1 MLIFSFLLSYFV
13 KLGVPFEKI
22 PAILVFGVVL
32 FDRQIKNLHEPK
44 SAFKNVF

>member
-22 PAILVFGVVL
+22 PAILGIWSCF
-32 FDRQIKNLHEPK
+32 I
-44 SAFKNVF
+44 